1 MENVRVNHL
10 LYMDDLKLYPRS
22 NKEIQSIV
30 NTVRIFSDDIHIQ
43 FGLDKCAKVT
53 INRGKL
59 ATTENIRLPSREEIR
74 ELEIEETYKYPG
86 IHQADEV
93 KNNVVKE
100 KTQSEYKKRL
110 RMILKSKLSG
120 FNQITAIHIYA
131 SPIIAYTA
139 GIVDWNKEELRQID
153 TMSMTRKQMQLTWTD
168 CM

>member
-10 LYMDDLKLYPRS
+10 LYMDDLKLYARS
-22 NKEIQSIV
+22 NKEIESLV
-30 NTVRIFSDDIHIQ
+30 NTVRIFSDDIHMQ

-59 ATTENIRLPSREEIR
+59 ASTENIRLPSREEIR
-74 ELEIEETYKYPG
+74 ELEIEETYKYLG

-139 GIVDWNKEELRQID
+139 GK
-153 TMSMTRKQMQLTWTD
+153 RKIGKRKN
-168 CM
+168 